1 MDMRKGAIKLDTLK
15 KILTT
20 TFSKRFEITG
30 QRTCEEC
37 GASVNIIKTVRDGK
51 EQIVSDCINCENLA
65 IQKEHVSFI
74 AEMKA
79 KENEVVFERYS
90 IVPDDLLS
98 ASFQNYEA
106 EHPSQ
111 KDALK
116 KAEYYANK
124 FDELD
129 FTSLLFKG
137 SYGVG
142 KSHLSKS
149 IADTVKAQG
158 KTVIFVDVPGLLKQ
172 IKNTFGTDQSATGLY
187 QAIERADLVV
197 FDDLGAENIKLDSKG
212 DSWASS
218 ELFEILT
225 SRTGKHNVIT
235 TNCSSNELKAKYG
248 NNGGRIVSRLMK
260 GTKAVLVDGKDRRIE
275 EF

>member
-1 MDMRKGAIKLDTLK
+1 MEKGVIRLDNLK

-20 TFSKRFEITG
+20 TFSKKFEITG

-37 GASVNIIKTVRDGK
+37 GATVNIIKTVRDGK

-65 IQKEHVSFI
+65 IQKEHEDYI
-74 AEMKA
+74 TETKA
-79 KENEVVFERYS
+79 KENEIVFERYS
-90 IVPDDLLS
+90 IIPDDLLS
-98 ASFQNYEA
+98 ASFENYIPN
-106 EHPSQ
+106 HPTQ
-111 KDALK
+111 EDALK
-116 KAEYYANK
+116 KAVYYAEK
-124 FDELD
+124 FGGLD

-172 IKNTFGTDQSATGLY
+172 IKNTFGTDQTAAGLY
-187 QAIERADLVV
+187 QAIERADLVI
-197 FDDLGAENIKLDSKG
+197 FDDLGAENVKLDGKG